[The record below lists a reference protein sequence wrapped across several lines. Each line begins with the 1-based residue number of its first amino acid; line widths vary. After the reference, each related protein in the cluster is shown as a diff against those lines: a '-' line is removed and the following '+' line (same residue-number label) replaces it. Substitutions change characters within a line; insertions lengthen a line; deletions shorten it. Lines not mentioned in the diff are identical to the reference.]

1 VPEPSPPQQL
11 SQPQQP
17 AQPAQAAQPTQ
28 AAQAQESDRP
38 QQGQGFTITDLR
50 RLWPDVLEEVKNRR
64 RFTWI
69 LLSQNANVAD
79 LTNGTLVLAM
89 PNVGARDSFSRGG
102 SEDVL
107 REALISVIGA
117 DLKIETMV
125 DPSAGGPGAA
135 RGGGRS
141 GPPAPGS
148 GRAEPAAD
156 TAAGGWG
163 GDVPAGTPT
172 APEPVASPGDS
183 TTRPNPPM
191 REDPSQIPSEGP
203 ATPGEPASSRTSTG
217 PADPPP
223 WAVDERS
230 QATSAPS
237 WAAAPPRTDEWDVRD
252 AAAHRDD
259 DVVDEGGVT
268 HTELLQQ
275 RLGAEIIAEE
285 ESGA

>member
-1 VPEPSPPQQL
+1 MAESEPDWPTLATPGGEPTQPEVE
-11 SQPQQP
+11 PQQP
-17 AQPAQAAQPTQ
+17 AQSQPHS
-28 AAQAQESDRP
+28 A
-38 QQGQGFTITDLR
+38 QGFTITDLR

-107 REALISVIGA
+107 RDALISVIGA

-125 DPSAGGPGAA
+125 DPSAGGSGSIRPTGRASDSPA
-135 RGGGRS
+135 SGSSAPESAGHAGGG
-141 GPPAPGS
+141 G
-148 GRAEPAAD
+148 
-156 TAAGGWG
+156 GGWG
-163 GDVPAGTPT
+163 SDVPAGTSASPERT
-172 APEPVASPGDS
+172 ARPEPTEPSSRRGPGTPTSPV
-183 TTRPNPPM
+183 PNPPHN
-191 REDPSQIPSEGP
+191 PSEPSG
-203 ATPGEPASSRTSTG
+203 
-217 PADPPP
+217 PPP
-223 WAVDERS
+223 WAIDEPS
-230 QATSAPS
+230 SSAGDAAPS
-237 WAAAPPRTDEWDVRD
+237 WASGPPRTEEWDDRD

-259 DVVDEGGVT
+259 DVVDEDGIT